1 MRWFAR
7 TEQLL
12 GHDALE
18 RLKAA
23 RVGIYGLGGV
33 GGFACEALARLG
45 VGHLRLVDH
54 DVVSAS
60 NLNRQ
65 VLALRSTI
73 GIPKVEI
80 ARARV
85 LDINPSCDVDIR
97 QCFLN
102 NDTVDELVDDRLDI
116 VVDAI
121 DSVNAKAGLLEKA
134 FQLGIPAV
142 SSMGAGGRL
151 DMGEIRVGDLSE
163 SYNCPLARMIRKR
176 LSKRGIRKGIRCVYS
191 VEDCQNELLPDA
203 QDLDVQDGPGRK
215 RTPLGS
221 ISFMPAAFGL
231 RVAQTVMEI
240 LLEGDKTGKP

>member
-12 GHDALE
+12 GQEAHA

-45 VGHLRLVDH
+45 VGHFRLIDH
-54 DVVSAS
+54 DCVGST

-65 VLALRSTI
+65 ILALRSTV
-73 GIPKVEI
+73 GIPKVEV
-80 ARARV
+80 ARARI
-85 LDINPSCDVDIR
+85 LDINPSCEVEIR

-102 NDTVDELVDDRLDI
+102 NETVDDLVDDQLDI
-116 VVDAI
+116 IVDAI

-134 FQLGIPAV
+134 FHLGIPAI

-163 SYNCPLARMIRKR
+163 SHNCPLARMIRKR
-176 LSKRGIRKGIRCVYS
+176 LSKRGIRKGILCVYS
-191 VEDCQNELLPDA
+191 VENCQNELQPDA
-203 QDLDVQDGPGRK
+203 QDIETQDGPGRK

-221 ISFMPAAFGL
+221 VSFMPAAFGL
-231 RVAQTVMEI
+231 RVAQTAMET
-240 LLEGDKTGKP
+240 LLKSKD